1 MDKNFEEVIAK
12 EVSNRSKKG
21 ANISLN
27 RIPGGDWRLLTK
39 DFINGHKAT
48 TSREHEDAHVILEKK
63 LLSKFEINRT
73 SSFSVI
79 DLNAILTLQLS
90 PHAGQSDQHGGW
102 AAESKSRW
110 Q

>member
-90 PHAGQSDQHGGW
+90 PHAGQSVPRSFEVAVG
-102 AAESKSRW
+102 ESEW
-110 Q
+110 